1 MSYEI
6 PPQSEQSK
14 LKAKSRAN
22 TSLSFSGHETFPF
35 RHGWLKKGVDA
46 VAKDPTFFSEERAMI
61 DLGVGKNMVG
71 SIRHWCL
78 AARLIKEVGGSTHRS
93 NFVMTEIGERVFSN
107 GGYDPYLEDPGTLWL
122 IHWLIASNVNVATTW
137 WWMFSNWNGVEFTK
151 DRIGYEIQS
160 WLEKHGYKVVSD
172 NSLKRDID
180 CFART
185 YIHSR
190 HTKSGVIEDTLDCPL
205 VDLRLIT
212 ELADGKTYQFQR
224 GPQVSLPNEILAFAL
239 VEFWRAAASHAKSI
253 AFEKIAYDPGSP
265 GRVFK
270 LDEDSL
276 AGRLEQIGRVTR
288 GAFTYD
294 ETAGLKQ
301 VYKHKEVEPIA
312 LLKSYYHNRAART
325 AA

>member
-1 MSYEI
+1 MRSN
-6 PPQSEQSK
+6 PS
-14 LKAKSRAN
+14 AKTN
-22 TSLSFSGHETFPF
+22 MPVSFSGHETFPF
-35 RHGWLKKGVDA
+35 RYAWLKKGVDA
-46 VAKDPTFFSEERAMI
+46 IAKDPIFFSLERAMI
-61 DLGVGKNMVG
+61 DLGVGKNMVS

-78 AARLIKEVGGSTHRS
+78 AARLIRQERGSTNRSQLIPTEVGKA
-93 NFVMTEIGERVFSN
+93 VFFD
-107 GGYDPYLEDPGTLWL
+107 GGFDPYLEDPGTLWL
-122 IHWLIASNVNVATTW
+122 IHWLIASNLEMATTW
-137 WWMFSNWNGVEFTK
+137 FWMFSNWNEIEFTK
-151 DRIGYEIQS
+151 ERIGYEIQS
-160 WLEKHGYKVVSD
+160 WLEKQGYKTISD
-172 NSLKRDID
+172 NTLKRDID

-190 HTKSGVIEDTLDCPL
+190 QTKSGIIEDTLDCPL

-239 VEFWRAAASHAKSI
+239 IEFWRASANHARSM

-265 GRVFK
+265 GRIFK

-276 AGRLEQIGRVTR
+276 AGRLENIGGVTD
-288 GAFTYD
+288 GGFTYD

-301 VYKHKEVEPIA
+301 IYKLREIESMP
-312 LLKSYYHNRAART
+312 LLESYYRNRVVRT